1 MTPQWGAP
9 GRRRHRAG
17 CGVGTQSVGG
27 SAWCDPAELDAAVPP
42 SSSLEAGQNP
52 HPEPLLC
59 SCEPHL
65 PGRPFRYPL
74 WTMLDLQFAVGPAGP
89 PTAVGAGAPASAL
102 GGGHPQTIL
111 PRGLQGQQ
119 SPPSRGGGQRR
130 KKMPLPLPAWFVLPE
145 NPLAPNISLGGAQL
159 AFLPLPG
166 TAMSTLGSAEP
177 RQGPCMLRGDPGVPW
192 VERAHMARRRCSQD
206 DDPEDTTVG

>member
-130 KKMPLPLPAWFVLPE
+130 KKDAPAPACMVRSPRK
-145 NPLAPNISLGGAQL
+145 PSGSQH
-159 AFLPLPG
+159 LPG
-166 TAMSTLGSAEP
+166 GSPAGIP
-177 RQGPCMLRGDPGVPW
+177 PPPWDSDVHIGVS
-192 VERAHMARRRCSQD
+192 RAQAGSLHAAW
-206 DDPEDTTVG
+206 